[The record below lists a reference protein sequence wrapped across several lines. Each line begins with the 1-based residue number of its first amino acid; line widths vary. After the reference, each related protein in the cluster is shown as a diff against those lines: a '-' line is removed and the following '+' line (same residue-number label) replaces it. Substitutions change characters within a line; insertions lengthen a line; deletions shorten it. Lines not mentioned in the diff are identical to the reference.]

1 MSISFVNKRTNVQI
15 LARLHALADPANK
28 KFTMLVRKQ
37 LLKAHEVLLDISD
50 DVDDAQHL
58 LKKAK
63 RRNRNVE
70 QKEKALQVCGPMLVG
85 HLLIFRLPLRMT
97 TTMHRKSKRRHA
109 ATMHA
114 IV

>member
-1 MSISFVNKRTNVQI
+1 MSISFVNKRINVQI

-28 KFTMLVRKQ
+28 KTTRLVREQ

-70 QKEKALQVCGPMLVG
+70 QKEKALQVCDPTS
-85 HLLIFRLPLRMT
+85 IFGGDL
-97 TTMHRKSKRRHA
+97 S
-109 ATMHA
+109 
-114 IV
+114 